1 MKLLFI
7 LFLALLIVTGCLPVA
22 PSTPVHTEPPVA
34 YIDSISAAT
43 VAEGQTVIFSGHGT
57 DVGGTVVAY
66 NWRSD
71 RDGVLSKTANFNTS
85 SLSIGNHYIFFKVQ
99 DNSGDWSREVMGI
112 VNVLPVGVFKP
123 SVNSFKA
130 TPHIITEGESTTLT
144 WNVTDAVTVEILPDI
159 GNVTPSGSRLVSPKT
174 NTTYTLTATNKAGS
188 VTETARVTT
197 AQVSDKPIELFS
209 VVSEEGYVD
218 RNGEVGLVPKA
229 GFTENSVPMQ
239 AFFSFDISVIPAG
252 ATIKSASIDLT
263 NYIVYGQ
270 AFTMLGAMGVFQD
283 QYGTLKSR
291 DYKFNFTLETLVYTY
306 SAPNWLFTSAQ
317 ITDALQ
323 RQVDAK
329 SPRFQIRVQ
338 FEKMFNQYAKVFP
351 TKDDA
356 IFIEFIKGKNK
367 LLVTYK

>member
-34 YIDSISAAT
+34 YIDSISATT

-66 NWRSD
+66 SWRSD
-71 RDGVLSKTANFNTS
+71 RDGPLSKTANFSTS

-99 DNSGDWSREVMGI
+99 DNSGDWSREVIGI
-112 VNVLPVGVFKP
+112 VNVLPVGVIKP

-144 WNVTDAVTVEILPDI
+144 WNVTDAITVEILPDI

-209 VVSEEGYVD
+209 LVSEEGYVD
-218 RNGEVGLVPKA
+218 RNGEVGTIPKT
-229 GFTENSVPMQ
+229 GITESGVPMQ
-239 AFFSFDISVIPAG
+239 AFFSFDISMIPAG
-252 ATIKSASIDLT
+252 AIIQSASLDLT
-263 NYIVYGQ
+263 NYVQYGYP
-270 AFTMLGAMGVFQD
+270 FGLLGAMGAFPD
-283 QYGTLKSR
+283 QYGTLESR
-291 DYKFNFTLETLVYTY
+291 DYKLSFTLDALVLTYTPPVKTY
-306 SAPNWLFTSAQ
+306 DYAQ
-317 ITDALQ
+317 LTDAVQ
-323 RQVDAK
+323 KQVDAK
-329 SPRFQIRVQ
+329 SNRFQVRVQ
-338 FEKMFNQYAKVFP
+338 FEKFTFYQASAANYL
-351 TKDDA
+351 
-356 IFIEFIKGKNK
+356 EFGKGKIK
-367 LLVTYK
+367 LSIKYK